1 MSRTLEMRKIQEVS
15 RKRKTIGLS
24 FAFHTD
30 SLWISDPSQF
40 GDYLISAKERDLFL
54 ELLDDRCTHLERRDG
69 ELIPIG

>member
-1 MSRTLEMRKIQEVS
+1 MRKIQEVS

-24 FAFHTD
+24 FDFHTD
-30 SLWISDPSQF
+30 SLWIGYPSQF
-40 GDYLISAKERDLFL
+40 GDYLISPKERDPFL